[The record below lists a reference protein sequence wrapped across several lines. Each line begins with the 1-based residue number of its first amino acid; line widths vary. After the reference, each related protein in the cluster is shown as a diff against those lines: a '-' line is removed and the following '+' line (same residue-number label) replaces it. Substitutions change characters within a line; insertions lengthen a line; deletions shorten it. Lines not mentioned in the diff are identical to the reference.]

1 MRAHMRAHEHVA
13 RQNVAF
19 LVHVEQL
26 CGAGERGECAISVGY
41 ESDAFG
47 TRSQTAQATEQA
59 DGRRVAAARFAMGA
73 GNANAHHVGSALG
86 AFQRVGFYGA
96 FRVDGLQITGDN
108 RARSLRRIEQFV
120 QFDKVFEEHGDP
132 F

>member
-1 MRAHMRAHEHVA
+1 MRAHVRAHEHVA

-26 CGAGERGECAISVGY
+26 CGAGERGERAVSVRY
-41 ESDAFG
+41 ESDAF
-47 TRSQTAQATEQA
+47 RACPQAAQATEQA

-73 GNANAHHVGSALG
+73 GNANAHHIGSALG
-86 AFQRVGFYGA
+86 AFQRIGLHGA
-96 FRVDGLQITGDN
+96 LGVDGLQIIGDS
-108 RARSLRRIEQFV
+108 RARSLRGIEQFV